1 MLKAIIIDD
10 EANGIKYLQHLISK
24 NCPTVEIIA
33 SETIPEQA
41 VLLIEKLKPDLVF
54 LDIEMPTL
62 NGFELLEQIKHLSF
76 HVIFTTAYNSYAIKA
91 FKYNTIDYLL
101 KPVVADE
108 LVAAI
113 LKLDLIVKNKK
124 SNLSI
129 GDLLEKI
136 DNLSSGKKLAINSLN
151 EIIYV
156 ELGNIIRLESDA
168 SYTHIFLVGNK
179 KITSPKLLKDYENI
193 LNPNFFRPH
202 KSFIINLDYVEK
214 YIKAEGGYIIMIDNV
229 QIPVS
234 REKRQTLINIL
245 AAR

>member
-24 NCPTVEIIA
+24 NCPTVEIIG
-33 SETIPEQA
+33 SETVPEKA
-41 VLLIEKLKPDLVF
+41 ILLIETLKPDLVF

-113 LKLDLIVKNKK
+113 GKLDLIVKNKK

-129 GDLLEKI
+129 AELLEKL
-136 DNLSSGKKLAINSLN
+136 DNSSNGKKLAINSLN
-151 EIIYV
+151 EIVFV
-156 ELGNIIRLESDA
+156 EMENIIRFESD
-168 SYTHIFLVGNK
+168 SNYTNVFLTSGK
-179 KITSPKLLKDYENI
+179 KITSSKTLKEYESSLSTI
-193 LNPNFFRPH
+193 FFRVH
-202 KSFIINLDYVEK
+202 KTFIININHIEK
-214 YIKAEGGYIIMIDNV
+214 YVKADGGYIIMRDNV

-234 REKRQTLINIL
+234 REKRLALMNIL
-245 AAR
+245 TFK